1 MITNLY
7 NMISMDYFNKLEGPS
22 NYMFWKVNIKIILL
36 KEEVWDVVKTTNNE
50 INVASNTIIVEV
62 VDEDEEYAIG
72 DNDQT
77 TKVVATKT
85 LNKHNNRVM
94 EIFAMLVKDDIIHHI
109 VDIENPQMCW
119 TTMHNM

>member
-72 DNDQT
+72 DNDQA